1 MAKVVLVAV
10 LATSLTGCMPSKE
23 EPVDDSGFTWEEAKR
38 TSQEVELEVAELIP
52 PEVIVS
58 VEQNPTGSLFAC
70 NETQHSWNGAT
81 TVTLAPGTEIE
92 SIVKAMEAHFLD
104 DDRFEIRTRLN
115 ISDKYE
121 VQLMSPETAENYI
134 FGQGVSNTIRIDS
147 GSACFTLPESVYP
160 GGAF

>member
-1 MAKVVLVAV
+1 MVG
-10 LATSLTGCMPSKE
+10 LTGCVAPS
-23 EPVDDSGFTWEEAKR
+23 EPVVDSGLMWEEAKAH
-38 TSQEVELEVAELIP
+38 SQEMELEIAALVPADVVVNVDQREK
-52 PEVIVS
+52 
-58 VEQNPTGSLFAC
+58 GGLFSC

-92 SIVKAMEAHFLD
+92 PIVKAMEAHFLD
-104 DDRFEIRTRLN
+104 DDRFEIRTRLS

-147 GSACFTLPESVYP
+147 GSACFTLPEGVYP